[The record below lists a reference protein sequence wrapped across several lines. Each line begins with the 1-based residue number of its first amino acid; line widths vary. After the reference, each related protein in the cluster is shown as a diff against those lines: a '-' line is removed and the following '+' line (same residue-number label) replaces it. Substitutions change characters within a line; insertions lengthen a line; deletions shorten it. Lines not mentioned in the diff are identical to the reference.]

1 MYVYRLVAQGTMEE
15 KIYERQVIHSCAPL
29 THSSVMQVTKQAL
42 SSRVVDEE
50 QTARNYSLAE
60 LSELFTFEPQ
70 LIGEKPSSG
79 TGTAAGKA
87 GYENDGPPA
96 DRVLAKLIVQLSPK
110 WVCGFHQHDTLLNE
124 CEEQLSTDQQKAAW
138 QKYKQEQ
145 LDEESAAQQAEID
158 KQQRDRDRALFITAQ
173 VTTARD
179 SAMKE
184 LTCHHLMLTDILWC
198 DCSERRQTRRESTT
212 TKCYCSR
219 HKVKLHKLH
228 KLEQ

>member
-1 MYVYRLVAQGTMEE
+1 MEE
-15 KIYERQVIHSCAPL
+15 KIYERQVTRSRAPL
-29 THSSVMQVTKQAL
+29 TDCVMQVTKQAL

-124 CEEQLSTDQQKAAW
+124 CEEQLSSEQQKAAW

-145 LDEESAAQQAEID
+145 VDEESAARQAEID
-158 KQQRDRDRALFITAQ
+158 RAAFIAAQ
-173 VTTARD
+173 VRTARD
-179 SAMKE
+179 SAV
-184 LTCHHLMLTDILWC
+184 IV
-198 DCSERRQTRRESTT
+198 Q
-212 TKCYCSR
+212 
-219 HKVKLHKLH
+219 
-228 KLEQ
+228 